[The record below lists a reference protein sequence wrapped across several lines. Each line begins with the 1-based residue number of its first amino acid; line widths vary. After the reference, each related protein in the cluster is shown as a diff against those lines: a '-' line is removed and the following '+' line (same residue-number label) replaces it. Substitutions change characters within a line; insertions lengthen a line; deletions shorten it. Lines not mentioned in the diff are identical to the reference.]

1 MISDIIF
8 EIYGLFFKEK
18 AIFVQ
23 IRGQVVPVPFASSPP
38 IVPPPIVLLVF
49 SEQKARDVNK
59 TLETV

>member
-18 AIFVQ
+18 SIVVQ
-23 IRGQVVPVPFASSPP
+23 IRGESYRSLSLPLS
-38 IVPPPIVLLVF
+38 PIVLLVF

>member
-23 IRGQVVPVPFASSPP
+23 IGGKSYRSLSLPLS
-38 IVPPPIVLLVF
+38 PIVLLVF

>member
-1 MISDIIF
+1 LTISDIIF

-23 IRGQVVPVPFASSPP
+23 IRGEEIVPVPFASSLS
-38 IVPPPIVLLVF
+38 PIVLLVF

-59 TLETV
+59 TLKNRA

>member
-23 IRGQVVPVPFASSPP
+23 IGGEVVPIPFASSPP
-38 IVPPPIVLLVF
+38 IVLLVF
-49 SEQKARDVNK
+49 SDQKARDVNK
-59 TLETV
+59 TLETA

>member
-23 IRGQVVPVPFASSPP
+23 IRGKSYQSLSLPLS
-38 IVPPPIVLLVF
+38 PIVLLVF
-49 SEQKARDVNK
+49 SGQKARDVNK

>member
-23 IRGQVVPVPFASSPP
+23 IGGEEVVPVPFASS
-38 IVPPPIVLLVF
+38 PPIVLLVF